1 MRSSINQI
9 IETVAQEFG
18 VTPRAILGDIR
29 AEFIVIPRMAAM
41 VLVRTHLGLKTTTV
55 GYYFNRN
62 HSTVSHAQKMFSQH
76 YQTNKAFRKAYQ
88 NIEEKLKNT
97 EL

>member
-18 VTPRAILGDIR
+18 VTPRAIVGDIR
-29 AEFIVIPRMAAM
+29 AEFIAIPRMAAM

-55 GYYFNRN
+55 GYYFNRD
-62 HSTVSHAQKMFSQH
+62 HSTVTHAQKRFSH
-76 YQTNKAFRKAYQ
+76 LHQTNKAFRKAYL

>member
-1 MRSSINQI
+1 MKQAINTI
-9 IETVAQEFG
+9 IATVAEEFG

-29 AEFIVIPRMAAM
+29 ADFIVIPRMAAI
-41 VLVRTHLGLKTTTV
+41 VLVRTHLGLKATTV

>member
-1 MRSSINQI
+1 MKAAINQI
-9 IETVAQEFG
+9 IEITAEEFG
-18 VTPRAILGDIR
+18 VTPRAIVGDIR
-29 AEFIVIPRMAAM
+29 AEFIAIPRMAAM

-62 HSTVSHAQKMFSQH
+62 HSTVSHAQRRFSQH
-76 YQTNKAFRKAYQ
+76 HQTNKAFRKAYQ
-88 NIEEKLKNT
+88 KIEEKLKNT